1 MNNKHII
8 SSGEINLTEL
18 FKVIWN
24 GKIKIALIT
33 LIIFL
38 IISVNNKY
46 KPKQPDSFKNSLV
59 INPAKGKEFLSFLPV
74 YSYLNES
81 YLNENRPNK
90 IEQIERLD
98 ILEKF
103 IMEFLDYEELIY
115 VLANNKN
122 IKKNISQLSKNDRQQ
137 KLYNYAKVFNVEKQN
152 ERLPNY
158 IIKFTWQNN
167 NKEIINMLDQAL
179 KLTSINIKKSIF
191 SELESH
197 YQRKKDLTINR
208 DLSRIAY
215 LTEQSLIAKEL
226 NIEDGGSSYVN
237 FGYTDD
243 SWVKVNS
250 TSNMPYYLRGFK
262 AINIEIELIKNR
274 KYPQLNNIEK
284 QINLLEKKDIKWVDY
299 NIFLLDTELMNKK
312 NTTLSSLAS
321 IVLSLLIGVFYVL
334 ISNNFQPYKVTR
346 KK

>member
-33 LIIFL
+33 FIIFL
-38 IISVNNKY
+38 IISVYNKY

-74 YSYLNES
+74 YSYLNE
-81 YLNENRPNK
+81 NMPNK
-90 IEQIERLD
+90 IQQIERLD

-103 IMEFLDYEELIY
+103 IMEFSDYEELIY

-122 IKKNISQLSKNDRQQ
+122 IEKKISQLSKNDRQQ
-137 KLYNYAKVFNVEKQN
+137 KLYNYAKLFNIEKQN

-158 IIKFTWQNN
+158 ILKFTWKNN

-179 KLTSINIKKSIF
+179 KLTSINIKESIF

-197 YQRKKDLTINR
+197 YQRKKNLTINR
-208 DLSRIAY
+208 DLSRVAY

-226 NIEDGGSSYVN
+226 NIEDGGS
-237 FGYTDD
+237 GYINLGYND
-243 SWVKVNS
+243 SRVIFNS
-250 TSNMPYYLRGFK
+250 SNNMPYYLRGFR
-262 AINIEIELIKNR
+262 AINTEIELIKNR
-274 KYPQLNNIEK
+274 KYPQLMNIEK
-284 QINLLEKKDIKWVDY
+284 QINLLKKKDIKWVNY
-299 NIFLLDTELMNKK
+299 NIFLLDTKLMNKEK
-312 NTTLSSLAS
+312 TTLSLLAS
-321 IVLSLLIGVFYVL
+321 IMLSLLIGVFYVL

>member
-33 LIIFL
+33 FIIFL
-38 IISVNNKY
+38 IISVYNKY

-74 YSYLNES
+74 YSYLNE
-81 YLNENRPNK
+81 NMPNK
-90 IEQIERLD
+90 IQQIERLD

-103 IMEFLDYEELIY
+103 IMEFSDYEELIY

-122 IKKNISQLSKNDRQQ
+122 IEKKISQLSKNDRQQ
-137 KLYNYAKVFNVEKQN
+137 KLYNYAKLFNIEKQN

-158 IIKFTWQNN
+158 ILKFNWKNN

-179 KLTSINIKKSIF
+179 KLTSINIKESIF

-197 YQRKKDLTINR
+197 YQRKKNLTINR
-208 DLSRIAY
+208 DLSRVAY

-226 NIEDGGSSYVN
+226 NIEDGGS
-237 FGYTDD
+237 GYINLGYND
-243 SWVKVNS
+243 SRVIFNS
-250 TSNMPYYLRGFK
+250 SNNMPYYLRGFR
-262 AINIEIELIKNR
+262 AINTEIELIKNR
-274 KYPQLNNIEK
+274 KYPQLMNIEK
-284 QINLLEKKDIKWVDY
+284 QINLLKKKDIKWVNY
-299 NIFLLDTELMNKK
+299 NIFLLDTKLMNKEK
-312 NTTLSSLAS
+312 TTLSLLAS
-321 IVLSLLIGVFYVL
+321 IMLSLLIGVFYVL

>member
-38 IISVNNKY
+38 IISVYNKY
-46 KPKQPDSFKNSLV
+46 KSKQPDSFKNSLV

-74 YSYLNES
+74 YSYLNE
-81 YLNENRPNK
+81 NMPNK
-90 IEQIERLD
+90 IQQIERLD

-103 IMEFLDYEELIY
+103 IMEFSDYEELIY

-122 IKKNISQLSKNDRQQ
+122 IEKKISQLSKNDRQQ
-137 KLYNYAKVFNVEKQN
+137 KLYNYAKLFNIEKQN

-158 IIKFTWQNN
+158 ILKFTWKNN

-179 KLTSINIKKSIF
+179 KLTSINIKESIF

-197 YQRKKDLTINR
+197 YQRKKNLTINR
-208 DLSRIAY
+208 DLSRVAY

-226 NIEDGGSSYVN
+226 NIEDGGSGYIN
-237 FGYTDD
+237 LGYTD
-243 SWVKVNS
+243 SRVILNS
-250 TSNMPYYLRGFK
+250 TTSNVPYYLRGFR
-262 AINIEIELIKNR
+262 AINTEIELIKNR
-274 KYPQLNNIEK
+274 KYPQLMNIEK
-284 QINLLEKKDIKWVDY
+284 QINLLKKKDVKWVNY
-299 NIFLLDTELMNKK
+299 NIFLIDTKLMNKK
-312 NTTLSSLAS
+312 NTTLSLLAS
-321 IVLSLLIGVFYVL
+321 IMLSLLIGVFYVL

>member
-24 GKIKIALIT
+24 GKIKIALIA

-74 YSYLNES
+74 YSYLNENHS

-90 IEQIERLD
+90 IEQIGRLD

-103 IMEFLDYEELIY
+103 IMEFSDYEELIY

-158 IIKFTWQNN
+158 ILKFTWQNN

-215 LTEQSLIAKEL
+215 LTEQSLIAQEL
-226 NIEDGGSSYVN
+226 NIEDGGGYVN
-237 FGYTDD
+237 FGYTD
-243 SWVKVNS
+243 SRVRVNS

-274 KYPQLNNIEK
+274 KYPQLKNIEK

>member
-1 MNNKHII
+1 MNNKDII

-33 LIIFL
+33 FIIFL
-38 IISVNNKY
+38 IISVYNKY

-74 YSYLNES
+74 YSYLNE
-81 YLNENRPNK
+81 NMPNK
-90 IEQIERLD
+90 IQQIERLD

-103 IMEFLDYEELIY
+103 IMEFSDYEELIY

-122 IKKNISQLSKNDRQQ
+122 IEKKISQLSKNDRQQ
-137 KLYNYAKVFNVEKQN
+137 KLYNYAKLFNIEKQN

-158 IIKFTWQNN
+158 ILKFTWKNN

-179 KLTSINIKKSIF
+179 KLTSINIKESIF

-197 YQRKKDLTINR
+197 YQRKKNLTINR
-208 DLSRIAY
+208 DLSRVAY

-226 NIEDGGSSYVN
+226 NIEDGGS
-237 FGYTDD
+237 GYINLGYND
-243 SWVKVNS
+243 SRVIFNS
-250 TSNMPYYLRGFK
+250 SNNMPYYLRGFR
-262 AINIEIELIKNR
+262 AINTEIELIKNR
-274 KYPQLNNIEK
+274 KYPQLMNIEK
-284 QINLLEKKDIKWVDY
+284 QINLLKKKDIKWVNY
-299 NIFLLDTELMNKK
+299 NIFLLDTKLMNKEK
-312 NTTLSSLAS
+312 TTLSLLAS
-321 IVLSLLIGVFYVL
+321 IMLSLLIGVFYVL